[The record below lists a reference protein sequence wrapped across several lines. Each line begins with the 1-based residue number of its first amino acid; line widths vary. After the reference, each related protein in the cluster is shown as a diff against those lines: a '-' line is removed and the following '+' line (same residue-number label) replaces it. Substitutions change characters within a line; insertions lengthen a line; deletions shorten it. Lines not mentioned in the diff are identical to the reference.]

1 MSITGY
7 IGRRVGDG
15 QTMTFIPSLLLDFE
29 EEGWLNGTNRKTERK
44 KYYTEFE
51 THFLENILPV
61 PTLALLLSSF
71 LDVSFVNKNIKS
83 VASSTL
89 HTHSV

>member
-29 EEGWLNGTNRKTERK
+29 EEG
-44 KYYTEFE
+44 
-51 THFLENILPV
+51 
-61 PTLALLLSSF
+61 
-71 LDVSFVNKNIKS
+71 
-83 VASSTL
+83 
-89 HTHSV
+89 